1 MQVGMM
7 MGLEHCAGIPLAV
20 SIDLVLMN
28 WAIDEA
34 SKSVVEGAETI
45 HNLVDFLITVAVL
58 IGPRFLR
65 K

>member
-1 MQVGMM
+1 M
-7 MGLEHCAGIPLAV
+7 MGLEHCGSIPIAV

-28 WAIDEA
+28 WVIDVA

-45 HNLVDFLITVAVL
+45 DNLVEFITVAVL